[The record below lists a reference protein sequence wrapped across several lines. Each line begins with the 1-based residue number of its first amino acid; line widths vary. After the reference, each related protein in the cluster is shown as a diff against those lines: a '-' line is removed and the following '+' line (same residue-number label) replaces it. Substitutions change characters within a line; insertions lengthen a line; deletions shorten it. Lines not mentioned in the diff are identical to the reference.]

1 MKIANL
7 ENNIST
13 YIEKVYLRRSVM
25 DKEQII
31 DYVMNSPANTNR
43 AVLEGML
50 DEIGGGGTSEPLI
63 VNFSV
68 QNGFEVLDKTWTEI
82 SEAIMLGRNVYLN
95 YPDSEQPI
103 RLYALLEFRNE
114 DTVMFSTYTY
124 YKNGTFDP
132 YPAYDPG

>member
-1 MKIANL
+1 
-7 ENNIST
+7 
-13 YIEKVYLRRSVM
+13 M

-68 QNGFEVLDKTWTEI
+68 QNGYEVLDKTWTEI
-82 SEAIMLGRNVYLN
+82 DEAIMSGRNVYLD
-95 YPDSEQPI
+95 YPIGSERPHAYTPLGSYVPNDQVG
-103 RLYALLEFRNE
+103 FG
-114 DTVMFSTYTY
+114 SYTY
-124 YKNGTFDP
+124 NKVNTFDP

>member
-1 MKIANL
+1 MPNQ
-7 ENNIST
+7 
-13 YIEKVYLRRSVM
+13 V
-25 DKEQII
+25 
-31 DYVMNSPANTNR
+31 
-43 AVLEGML
+43 
-50 DEIGGGGTSEPLI
+50 GGGTSEPLI
-63 VNFSV
+63 VNVSV

-124 YKNGTFDP
+124 YKTDTFDP
-132 YPAYDPG
+132 YPAYDPS